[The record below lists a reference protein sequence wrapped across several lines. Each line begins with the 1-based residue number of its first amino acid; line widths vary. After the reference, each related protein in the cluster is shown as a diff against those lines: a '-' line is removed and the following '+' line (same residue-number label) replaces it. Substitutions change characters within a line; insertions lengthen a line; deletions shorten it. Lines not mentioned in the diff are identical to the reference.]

1 MSLMQRIP
9 LHAKEVKVFK
19 PECLHDQ
26 PEIPAFT
33 LRAPTRQQRE
43 DMVYALREAGLRKHS
58 DEAIREA
65 SIEELCRLWECDE
78 HHEDIQKVRAYW
90 QAVTEHAEEAANR
103 LIEAENAKDAGEEA
117 PPELAPFE
125 HPDSA
130 AIEELLERLDRRSER
145 LRRMDTDNAKFSR
158 AFPRYAIAHCVTGWT
173 GMQAQP
179 RFEDELL
186 TLESVFEI
194 EEELESRF
202 GDLGSLAVAQ
212 LAGAAIGRLFLTKES
227 EKNSASGPVS
237 QQTPPSTKGTGSVS
251 ANGKSPASE
260 TSTETPAG

>member
-26 PEIPAFT
+26 PEIPTFT

-90 QAVTEHAEEAANR
+90 QAVTEYAEEAANR
-103 LIEAENAKDAGEEA
+103 LIEAESAKDSGEDA
-117 PPELAPFE
+117 PPEMPPFE

-130 AIEELLERLDRRSER
+130 AVEELFERLDRRSER

-158 AFPRYAIAHCVTGWT
+158 ALPRYAIAYCVTGWT
-173 GMQAQP
+173 GMEAQP
-179 RFEDELL
+179 KFEDELL
-186 TLESVFEI
+186 TLDSVFEL
-194 EEELESRF
+194 EEEFESRF
-202 GDLGSLAVAQ
+202 GDLGGVAIAE
-212 LAGAAIGRLFLTKES
+212 LAGAAIGRLFLTKGA
-227 EKNSASGPVS
+227 EKNSASGLAS
-237 QQTPPSTKGTGSVS
+237 QQTPPDSKETGSAS
-251 ANGKSPASE
+251 KSGNSPASVSSE
-260 TSTETPAG
+260 ETPAD